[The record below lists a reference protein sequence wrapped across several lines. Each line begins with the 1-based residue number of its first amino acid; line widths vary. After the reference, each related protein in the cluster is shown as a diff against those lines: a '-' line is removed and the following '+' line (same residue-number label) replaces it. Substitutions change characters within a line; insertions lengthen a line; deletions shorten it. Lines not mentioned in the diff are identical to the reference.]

1 MIFKSKTMN
10 LNIKSAVGF
19 LTFKKLEEYK
29 FIRHAFSTR
38 LGGISKN
45 EYKSM
50 NLRINCSDQF
60 ENVIENYKL
69 FCNAINIDFDSLTFT
84 SQTHTNNVRL
94 ITSKDKGV
102 GIHKPQDMNNID
114 ALTTNE
120 KGITL
125 VTFHADCIP
134 IFIVDPINK
143 AIGLA
148 HAGWRGTASK
158 IVQNLLNI
166 MKKNYSSLSQNLI
179 CCIGPGIEKSCFEVD
194 DLVIQKFK
202 KSVISNQNKYVQQ
215 ISNGKFLVDLLGL
228 NKQILLDNGVNNK
241 NIFLSDL
248 CTKCS
253 NDLLFS
259 HRQTG
264 DKRGTMAA
272 MIQLC

>member
-1 MIFKSKTMN
+1 MIFKSTTMN

-50 NLRINCSDQF
+50 NLRINCSDKY

-69 FCNAINIDFDSLTFT
+69 FCSATNIDFNSLTFT

-102 GIHKPQDMNNID
+102 GIHKPQNMNNID

-148 HAGWRGTASK
+148 HSGWRGTASK
-158 IVQNLLNI
+158 IAQNLLNV
-166 MKKNYSSLSQNLI
+166 MRENYSSLPQNLI

-194 DLVIQKFK
+194 DKVLQEFK
-202 KSVISNQNKYVQQ
+202 KSGISNQNKYIQEK
-215 ISNGKFLVDLLGL
+215 SNDKFLIDLPGL
-228 NKQILLDNGVNNK
+228 NKQILLDNGVNNN
-241 NIFLSDL
+241 NIFVSDL

-264 DKRGTMAA
+264 NKRGTMAA

>member
-1 MIFKSKTMN
+1 MVFKSNTMN

-50 NLRINCSDQF
+50 NLRINCSDPY

-69 FCNAINIDFDSLTFT
+69 LCNATNIDFNSLTFT
-84 SQTHTNNVRL
+84 AQTHTNNVRL
-94 ITSKDKGV
+94 ITSKDIGA

-114 ALTTNE
+114 ALATNE

-148 HAGWRGTASK
+148 HSGWRGTASK
-158 IVQNLLNI
+158 ITENLLNV
-166 MKKNYSSLSQNLI
+166 MQTYYSSLPTNLI

-194 DLVIQKFK
+194 DSVIEEFK
-202 KSVISNQNKYVQQ
+202 KSNISYQGKYIQEKL
-215 ISNGKFLVDLLGL
+215 NGKFLLDLLGL
-228 NKQILLDNGVNNK
+228 NKQILLDSGIDSD
-241 NIFLSDL
+241 NIVMSDI

-264 DKRGTMAA
+264 DKRGTMSA

>member
-1 MIFKSKTMN
+1 MIFKSNTMN

-50 NLRINCSDQF
+50 NLRINCNDKY
-60 ENVIENYKL
+60 ENVIENYRL
-69 FCNAINIDFDSLTFT
+69 FCDATDIDFHSLTFT
-84 SQTHTNNVRL
+84 SQTHTNNVRI
-94 ITSKDKGV
+94 ITKKDVGV

-114 ALTTNE
+114 ALATNE

-134 IFIVDPINK
+134 IFVVDPINK

-148 HAGWRGTASK
+148 HSGWRGTASK
-158 IVQNLLNI
+158 IIENLLKA
-166 MKKNYSSLSQNLI
+166 MQKNYLSLPEKLI

-194 DLVIQKFK
+194 VLVKEEFEKSNISCWNKYIQK
-202 KSVISNQNKYVQQ
+202 KSNEKYL
-215 ISNGKFLVDLLGL
+215 IDLPGL
-228 NKQILLDNGVNNK
+228 NKQILLDNGVDKNN
-241 NIFLSDL
+241 IVMSDI
-248 CTKCS
+248 CTKCYS
-253 NDLLFS
+253 DLLFS
-259 HRQTG
+259 HRHTG
-264 DKRGTMAA
+264 NSRGTMAA